1 MTPEI
6 LEAKLRAW
14 GRYYG
19 ETSADLG
26 AEFEEDARAPDVHP
40 LARGMRM
47 APGSRAETIRQRTTM
62 DRGGQGRRTLMA
74 RELDKAGVRM
84 VSPGFVDTIPCP
96 ATRSGVGASRQ
107 DPRYTDTVR
116 EVQDAW
122 RALFKVE
129 ERQAGAVR
137 LEYQRRAMTQREKA
151 AELGVSLGMYRV
163 DLACGRAFIMGKLA
177 A

>member
-1 MTPEI
+1 
-6 LEAKLRAW
+6 
-14 GRYYG
+14 
-19 ETSADLG
+19 
-26 AEFEEDARAPDVHP
+26 
-40 LARGMRM
+40 
-47 APGSRAETIRQRTTM
+47 
-62 DRGGQGRRTLMA
+62 MA